1 MILYFFFFFN
11 YCLQQTNLSWTCA
24 SLKRYFKYRPT
35 KGIWSKCNHSKA
47 LYNPV
52 PTHIVVC
59 QSMRYSPLVL
69 MAFPDGLQVMT
80 SGCLLC
86 WLAETR
92 CRLNEYL
99 RGGWI
104 ARQAGLWGGM
114 VNRQQRWPKPR
125 SCPLD
130 RASLKPEERA
140 SQAGSKRMLPIH
152 YIINALFIPDKS
164 ELFLK
169 NLDII

>member
-1 MILYFFFFFN
+1 MILYFYFF

-24 SLKRYFKYRPT
+24 SLKRYSKYT

-52 PTHIVVC
+52 PPHIVVC
-59 QSMRYSPLVL
+59 QSMRCSPLVL
-69 MAFPDGLQVMT
+69 MAFPDGLLF
-80 SGCLLC
+80 SGNDIWVFTVLTGWDSPQAEWVPEG
-86 WLAETR
+86 WLDGAAGRFMRRDGKQTAAMAKTR
-92 CRLNEYL
+92 VLPFGSSKSEA
-99 RGGWI
+99 RG
-104 ARQAGLWGGM
+104 
-114 VNRQQRWPKPR
+114 K
-125 SCPLD
+125 
-130 RASLKPEERA
+130 
-140 SQAGSKRMLPIH
+140 SQPSKRTLPIH